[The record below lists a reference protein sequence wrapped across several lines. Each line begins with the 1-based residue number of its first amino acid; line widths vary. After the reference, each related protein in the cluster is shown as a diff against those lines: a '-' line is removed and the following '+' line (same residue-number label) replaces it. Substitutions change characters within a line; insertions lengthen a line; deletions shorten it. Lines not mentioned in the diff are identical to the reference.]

1 MLTLRPP
8 AQDALSRLVREQA
21 ALDLT
26 YREVGA
32 TAAAMPA
39 GYRHD
44 RWEADL
50 GSFDDARFA
59 RTADALRQ
67 WRAQTGAGLTIF
79 PGEDVEPGA
88 TFALVIRLP
97 GGLLPDAYATAA
109 GRVVYVIDEPE
120 HYGFAYGTLPA
131 HPEQG
136 EEAFHVERDGS
147 RLRFRVVAFSR
158 LRHPLMRLGT
168 PVSRMLQRRTIRS
181 YLHAMRQV
189 AQRDPS

>member
-1 MLTLRPP
+1 MLLSLWPPSSETLSS
-8 AQDALSRLVREQA
+8 LLREQGA
-21 ALDLT
+21 QELT

-32 TAAAMPA
+32 TSGALPA
-39 GYRHD
+39 GYQHD

-50 GSFDDARFA
+50 GSFDEGRFA

-67 WRAQTGAGLTIF
+67 WEAQRGAGLTIF

-97 GGLLPDAYATAA
+97 AGFVTAA
-109 GRVVYVIDEPE
+109 GRVVYVVDEPA

-136 EEAFHVERDGS
+136 EEAFHVERDGD

-158 LRHPLMRLGT
+158 PRHPLARLGA
-168 PVSRMLQRRTIRS
+168 PVGRFLQRRTIRS
-181 YLHAMRQV
+181 YLEAMRH
-189 AQRDPS
+189 AARLELP